1 MTTLYCL
8 FENAIYYDNIALFEN
23 VIHYDN
29 IVLYI

>member
-8 FENAIYYDNIALFEN
+8 FENVIHYDNIALFEN

-29 IVLYI
+29 VVLSI